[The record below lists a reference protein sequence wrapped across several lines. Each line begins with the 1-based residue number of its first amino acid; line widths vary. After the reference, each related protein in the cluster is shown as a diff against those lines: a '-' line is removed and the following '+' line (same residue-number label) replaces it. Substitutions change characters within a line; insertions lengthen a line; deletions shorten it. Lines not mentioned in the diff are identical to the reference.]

1 MQRICL
7 LVVDDDEGDAAS
19 ISRMVHLRT
28 QLRDFYD
35 ETAEVRVDTS
45 SVASRRHDT
54 LDSRRSMINYK
65 NNVEVNEKSDDCE
78 FFQRNITS
86 QTITDVTQ
94 LKMTKQRCRRPV
106 TVHVKSACLRSP
118 ELWAS
123 QPVTSVT

>member
-1 MQRICL
+1 MLCLRMQRICL

-54 LDSRRSMINYK
+54 LVVSTF
-65 NNVEVNEKSDDCE
+65 DD
-78 FFQRNITS
+78 
-86 QTITDVTQ
+86 Q
-94 LKMTKQRCRRPV
+94 L
-106 TVHVKSACLRSP
+106 
-118 ELWAS
+118 
-123 QPVTSVT
+123 